1 MSAPLPTV
9 AQEGVLGLR
18 LGLLGHLTVT
28 IDGEPRLLR
37 YGKAKALLGYLAMQN
52 RPVVRSTIAVQ
63 LWESLPTDRAK
74 ANLRVVLND
83 LRGCL
88 GPYLAVNRDTVALDR
103 SRLITT
109 DVEELQSA
117 FAGGVTSI
125 TDRRSIEVLAG
136 AVGEFL
142 EGVEVA
148 DAPEIDAF
156 IQSQRT
162 RLQRLTTDA
171 IIAALGPS
179 GDPDAPRRDAVDDD
193 LVAGLVHR
201 LGMLEPWNEEGR
213 RVVLR
218 AYDRMGRPATALA
231 IFEEFRD
238 ALLAGFGL
246 SPEAETVALAEQIS
260 ERSGIAV
267 NSPVSSRKLLRP
279 ATPLFGREA
288 ELAAIER
295 AFADGRLLV
304 TVTGPGGIGKSRLA
318 LEVAWRAVESPGP
331 RSPVSAVVVDL
342 ADITDGTDL
351 ATAAANAMGVPF
363 AGFRSPLVELLSI
376 LRDRHILLV
385 LDNGARAIDHVG
397 RFVDAVL
404 AACPEVRVLLTSR
417 VPLRAR
423 TEVVIPVPA
432 LPVPE
437 PDDPEEAVAA
447 NPSFRLVAAR
457 ADALG
462 TPLQPADLPAV
473 AELCR
478 QVGGLPLA
486 LELVTTRLR
495 LITPHE
501 LVASLPGA
509 LEGVADDASDR
520 PSRHRTLR
528 RSIRWSYDL
537 LTDDAQQAFRL
548 LGVFRGGAPIGAVAG
563 MIPADEGG
571 WRAVVRVVDAWLA
584 QRTDGPGGT
593 RLAMSEPIRAFAQ
606 ELLASSGEL
615 ADVAGRHAEVF
626 LDFADQ
632 AAVSLRGSEQGTWLE
647 RLEVEHE
654 NLRGALDHLVETG
667 DAAGALRMVNALSGF
682 WLLRG
687 LGDEARHWFDLATG
701 LAADDGSEGL
711 GPLRALAHARAA
723 MLAVHT
729 HRSDEVAEHLGLAR
743 GALGDTLD
751 PVIDAELVHVE
762 VYAALRFERS
772 PDGAALADRL
782 DPAIVTAERNGEQW
796 EAALYRHTQSWL
808 ALADGDFD
816 NARRLARVS
825 REGFEA
831 EGDRRCSTL
840 TVVVTAM
847 ADGLQGRTR
856 EAIAE
861 LYGAFRTL
869 RALGDLSACM
879 YAMACASGGIALL
892 GDDRSA
898 ARLFGAFAAGVART
912 GLVLPEISAELL
924 DEFQAL
930 VRSRLGPEA
939 WEAAWE
945 AGREAGF
952 DVDWG
957 PLA

>member
-1 MSAPLPTV
+1 MSAPLPAV
-9 AQEGVLGLR
+9 APEGVSGLR
-18 LGLLGHLTVT
+18 LGLLGHLTVSV
-28 IDGEPRLLR
+28 DGESRSLR
-37 YGKAKALLGYLAMQN
+37 YGKAKALLGYLAMQS
-52 RPVVRSTIAVQ
+52 RPAVRSTLAAL

-88 GPYLAVNRDTVALDR
+88 GPYLAVDRATVALDW
-103 SRLITT
+103 SLPITT
-109 DVEELQSA
+109 DVGELQAA
-117 FAGGVTSI
+117 FAGGVAGPA
-125 TDRRSIEVLAG
+125 DRRSMELLADT
-136 AVGEFL
+136 AGEYL

-148 DAPEIDAF
+148 DAPEIEAF
-156 IQSQRT
+156 IHSQRV

-171 IIAALGPS
+171 IIAALGPA
-179 GDPDAPRRDAVDDD
+179 GDPGADRRDGVDDD

-218 AYDRMGRPATALA
+218 AYDRLGRPATALA
-231 IFEEFRD
+231 VYEEFRD
-238 ALLAGFGL
+238 GLLAGFGL

-260 ERSGIAV
+260 ERSAITI
-267 NSPVSSRKLLRP
+267 NSPVSSRKLARP
-279 ATPLFGREA
+279 ATPLFGRA
-288 ELAAIER
+288 SELTAIER
-295 AFADGRLLV
+295 AFADGRRLV

-318 LEVAWRAVESPGP
+318 LEVAWRAVESPGA

-342 ADITDGTDL
+342 AEITDATDL

-363 AGFRSPLVELLSI
+363 AGFRAPLVELLSI

-404 AACPEVRVLLTSR
+404 AACPQVRVLLTSR
-417 VPLRAR
+417 VALHAR
-423 TEVVIPVPA
+423 TEVVIPVLS
-432 LPVPE
+432 LPVPS
-437 PDDPEEAVAA
+437 PDDPADAVAS
-447 NPSFRLVAAR
+447 NPSVRLVAAR
-457 ADALG
+457 ADAIG
-462 TPLQPADLPAV
+462 APLQPADLPDV

-501 LVASLPGA
+501 LVAHLPGA
-509 LEGVADDASDR
+509 LEGMADDASDR

-537 LTDDAQQAFRL
+537 LAPDAQQAFRL

-563 MIPADEGG
+563 MIPTSSGG
-571 WRAVVRVVDAWLA
+571 WLSVVRVVDAWLA

-593 RLAMSEPIRAFAQ
+593 RLTMSEPIRAFAQ

-615 ADVAGRHAEVF
+615 ADVAARHAEVF
-626 LDFADQ
+626 LDFAEQ
-632 AAVSLRGSEQGTWLE
+632 AAVSLRRSEQGAWLE
-647 RLEVEHE
+647 RLEVEHD
-654 NLRGALDHLVETG
+654 NLRAALDFLLG
-667 DAAGALRMVNALSGF
+667 SGNAAGALRMVNALSGF
-682 WLLRG
+682 WLLHG

-701 LAADDGSEGL
+701 LAADDGSVGL
-711 GPLRALAHARAA
+711 ERLRALTHARAA
-723 MLAVHT
+723 MLAAHT
-729 HRSDEVAEHLGLAR
+729 HRPDEVAEHVGLAR
-743 GALGDTLD
+743 RVLGDTLD
-751 PVIDAELVHVE
+751 PFIEGELVHAE
-762 VYAALRFERS
+762 VYAALRFDRS

-782 DPAIVTAERNGEQW
+782 DPAIVAAEPW
-796 EAALYRHTQSWL
+796 EAAYYRHTQSWL

-816 NARRLARVS
+816 TARRLALVS
-825 REGFEA
+825 RDGFDA
-831 EGDRRCSTL
+831 EGDRRCSSL
-840 TVVVTAM
+840 TVVVSAM

-869 RALGDLSACM
+869 RGLGDLSACM

-912 GLVLPEISAELL
+912 GLVLPAISAELL

-939 WEAAWE
+939 WESAWE